1 MEQDVKVP
9 EVSEDASS
17 SNGEEGP
24 PPPPLPPQPPP
35 PPRSLLLTN
44 LWDLLVRVARN
55 GVLVVALYLLGY
67 LKLGPPWL
75 GPVAVAAVAALYSL
89 AEVRRRR
96 RRGDR
101 GGNVDGSSN
110 NSGGEKATT
119 KKGVQVMTFFLK
131 KAHIDNAC
139 PINMHISRSLTTT
152 SPRGWWTLASS
163 APSGSTPW

>member
-9 EVSEDASS
+9 EDASS
-17 SNGEEGP
+17 LNGEEGP
-24 PPPPLPPQPPP
+24 PPPPLPPQPP

-44 LWDLLVRVARN
+44 LWDLLVRVARD

-131 KAHIDNAC
+131 K
-139 PINMHISRSLTTT
+139 
-152 SPRGWWTLASS
+152 
-163 APSGSTPW
+163 STY